1 MIMVERNRDV
11 ATVIDEK
18 EKQEMQKLLRQ
29 KQKDHTNRRDTIERM
44 MLIDARLTNKKKSAI
59 MLEQSH
65 SSHDTCGTQVRK
77 SDDGTEPCQN
87 VFRPT
92 CFLCR
97 KAIANKKEECFLCH
111 RRNSSGR
118 CLLC

>member
-77 SDDGTEPCQN
+77 SDDGT
-87 VFRPT
+87 
-92 CFLCR
+92 
-97 KAIANKKEECFLCH
+97 
-111 RRNSSGR
+111 
-118 CLLC
+118 